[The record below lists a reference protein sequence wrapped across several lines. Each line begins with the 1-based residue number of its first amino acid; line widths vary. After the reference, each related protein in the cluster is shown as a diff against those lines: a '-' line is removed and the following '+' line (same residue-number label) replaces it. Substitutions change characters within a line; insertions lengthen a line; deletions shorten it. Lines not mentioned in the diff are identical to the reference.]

1 MVAGAE
7 AQFGVGE
14 LFMQGSR
21 QAVRLPE
28 HFHLEGSIVRI
39 RRDGDAL
46 VIEPLA
52 ADREAIADAWARI
65 DAPRE
70 GEDLFEAGG
79 HADAPCEP
87 DAGVNFDK

>member
-1 MVAGAE
+1 MVASAE

-28 HFHLEGSIVRI
+28 QFHLEGSIVRI

-52 ADREAIADAWARI
+52 ADGEAVADAWARI
-65 DAPRE
+65 DALRE
-70 GEDLFEAGG
+70 GEDLFESGG
-79 HADAPCEP
+79 YADAPCEP